1 MTLIKDIRRIG
12 NSLGI
17 IIPMDILRMKNLSIG
32 DKVIINTSHDEIIL
46 KKVEKINDKDKTNG
60 SDR

>member
-1 MTLIKDIRRIG
+1 MPLIKDIRRIG

-32 DKVIINTSHDEIIL
+32 DRVKIDTSNDKIIL
-46 KKVEKINDKDKTNG
+46 KKVEKDNDKDKKNG
-60 SDR
+60 